1 MGYKVRDVL
10 LFLAAVAGC
19 ILLTLALAGKDFLG
33 PAMIYNFVFLGIM
46 VILYLVA
53 MGTGLF
59 RLANVT
65 SWLKEGAEE
74 IDTMGVN

>member
-19 ILLTLALAGKDFLG
+19 VLLTLALAGKDFLG

-46 VILYLVA
+46 GLLYLIA
-53 MGTGLF
+53 LF
-59 RLANVT
+59 GGFFRMSDIST
-65 SWLKEGAEE
+65 
-74 IDTMGVN
+74 